1 MHFAAILDG
10 QDDVWGVRIPDLPG
24 CHGGGTTPDEAIVDA
39 TSAARKWI
47 EHRRARGALI
57 PMPRGLDDIR
67 HDPSEAFDLA
77 TEALVLI
84 PALAAAEPA

>member
-24 CHGGGTTPDEAIVDA
+24 CHGGGATADEAIADA
-39 TSAARKWI
+39 TSAAREWI
-47 EHRRARGALI
+47 EHQLARGAAI
-57 PMPRGLDDIR
+57 PTPRGLDQIR
-67 HDPSEAFDLA
+67 RDPREEFDPV

-84 PALAAAEPA
+84 PALATEPA